1 MIDITKYASF
11 ISLYGGSEVKK
22 TYYISGKKYM
32 VKFPD
37 PIRETRKNI
46 SYVNNQYSEYIGCKI
61 FELFNIAVQN
71 VSLVRCTIDDKEKI
85 AVMCED
91 FLKDGEV
98 LVEFKNLS
106 YSLNL
111 EKKYTNDLNDIF
123 EMVNSVNNLEDKELF
138 ENNFWKIFIV
148 DTLIG
153 NVDRHLGNWALIL
166 KDNKYRLSP
175 VYDCGSSLHPLLSEE
190 EIIKILNTD
199 ELKNIAINLKTAYKL
214 NGKTLNY
221 IDIYNIMPN
230 KLKEELINIYNL
242 IDLNKIK
249 DIIYSIDTLSD
260 NMKEFYYKTILLRK
274 ENIIDKYYKIIVG

>member
-1 MIDITKYASF
+1 MIDITKYKGL
-11 ISLYGGSEVKK
+11 ISLYGGSEIKR
-22 TYYISGKKYM
+22 TYYINEKKYM
-32 VKFPD
+32 VKFSD
-37 PIRETRKNI
+37 IVDIKSFI
-46 SYVNNQYSEYIGCKI
+46 NNQYSEYIGCKT
-61 FELFNIAVQN
+61 FKLFDIAVQN

-91 FLKDGEV
+91 FLKDDEV

-274 ENIIDKYYKIIVG
+274 ENIIDKYYKIVARK